1 MDEGVIVVFCDGKGL
16 YHGARQAVAPF
27 LSPHLAYVY
36 TGKEGDEKI
45 IEVEFRKKATA
56 LLDHKLVRGGIVT
69 LLRRAVPSPLNMSSM
84 LARQLVIKNKLTDM
98 VWHMTCEAIG
108 RTLGLLSGTTVGI
121 LLQDLHTYRFSTQE
135 LQDKSI
141 WSTHLPIGPHINI
154 LQLGKDFGDVR
165 VKSTLERML
174 QEIAPG
180 SLPSSRKRTRSYDV
194 IDVID
199 SDSD

>member
-1 MDEGVIVVFCDGKGL
+1 M
-16 YHGARQAVAPF
+16 
-27 LSPHLAYVY
+27 
-36 TGKEGDEKI
+36 
-45 IEVEFRKKATA
+45 KATA
-56 LLDHKLVRGGIVT
+56 SFLDHQLLFKGGIVT
-69 LLRRAVPSPLNMSSM
+69 LLRRAVPPPLNMSSM

-108 RTLGLLSGTTVGI
+108 RTLGPLSGTTLGV
-121 LLQDLHTYRFSTQE
+121 LLGDLHTYRFSTQE
-135 LQDKSI
+135 LQDKSN
-141 WSTHLPIGPHINI
+141 WSTHLNI

-194 IDVID
+194 ID

>member
-1 MDEGVIVVFCDGKGL
+1 M
-16 YHGARQAVAPF
+16 
-27 LSPHLAYVY
+27 SPHLAFVY
-36 TGKEGDEKI
+36 TGKEGRAKI
-45 IEVEFRKKATA
+45 IYERVDAEIERIEAEFRMQATA
-56 LLDHKLVRGGIVT
+56 LLDHQLLFRGGIVT
-69 LLRRAVPSPLNMSSM
+69 LLRRAVPPPLNMSSM

-108 RTLGLLSGTTVGI
+108 RTLGPLSATTLGVLLG
-121 LLQDLHTYRFSTQE
+121 DLHTYRFSTQE
-135 LQDKSI
+135 LHDKSN
-141 WSTHLPIGPHINI
+141 WSTYLNI

-174 QEIAPG
+174 QEIAPPP

-194 IDVID
+194 TPIYVTD